1 MAEEMKELK
10 CPICGETFKSKEE
23 MAKHAMEKHKK

>member
-10 CPICGETFKSKEE
+10 CPICGMTFKSKEE
-23 MAKHAMEKHKK
+23 MEEHAKTHKK